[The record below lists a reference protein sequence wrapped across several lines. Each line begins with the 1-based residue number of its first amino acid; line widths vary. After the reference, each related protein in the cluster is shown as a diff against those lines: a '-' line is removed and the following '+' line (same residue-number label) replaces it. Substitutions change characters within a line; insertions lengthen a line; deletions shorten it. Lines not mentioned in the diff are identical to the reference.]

1 MYALIAQDADQDK
14 LDRFLDEPLPSELTP
29 EERKRAEMR
38 RIADANRA
46 AMEGLRRTQGMQRP

>member
-1 MYALIAQDADQDK
+1 MYAHLVGDADSEK
-14 LDRFLDEPLPSELTP
+14 LDRYLDEPLPSELTS

-46 AMEGLRRTQGMQRP
+46 AVASLDRTRGMRTA

>member
-1 MYALIAQDADQDK
+1 MAQEYDQAE
-14 LDRFLDEPLPSELTP
+14 LDRKLDEPLPSELTP

-46 AMEGLRRTQGMQRP
+46 ALAALDRTAGMRHP

>member
-1 MYALIAQDADQDK
+1 MQNKADPQK
-14 LDRFLDEPLPSELTP
+14 AERLLDEPLPDELTA

-46 AMEGLRRTQGMQRP
+46 AMVAIETREKGARLR

>member
-1 MYALIAQDADQDK
+1 MYALIIQDADQTK
-14 LDRFLDEPLPSELTP
+14 VDRFLDEPLPTELTA

-46 AMEGLRRTQGMQRP
+46 AVAALSMSARMARP